1 MIKTKNIIFVTG
13 NPVKILHANT
23 ALKNLGFSVVGQK
36 LEIIEPREEEP
47 EKVVVEKAFQAFQQL
62 KKPLIVEDSGIFISA
77 LGGFPKTFVHFALD
91 TIGIKN
97 ILKLM
102 EGTEDRSAEFRQSL
116 AYIEP
121 GMAEPKV
128 FSYIDG
134 GFTLADR
141 VWGNKVNDSG
151 EFDKVLIPPGES
163 KPLSMF
169 SKEWRAKRDAEQ
181 NKGTIHYEQLARWL
195 KSRDNIKK
203 TTP

>member
-1 MIKTKNIIFVTG
+1 MIKTENIIFVTG
-13 NPVKILHANT
+13 NPVKILHANI
-23 ALKNLGFSVVGQK
+23 ALKDLGFSVVGQK

-47 EKVVVEKAFQAFQQL
+47 EKVVIEKAVQAFQQL
-62 KKPLIVEDSGIFISA
+62 KKPLIVEDSGIFINA
-77 LGGFPKTFVHFALD
+77 LGGFPKTFVHFALN
-91 TIGIKN
+91 TLGIKN
-97 ILKLM
+97 ILKLL
-102 EGTEDRSAEFRQSL
+102 EGIEDRSAEFKQSL

-121 GMAEPKV
+121 GMTEPKV

-141 VWGNKVNDSG
+141 VWEDKGNDSG

-181 NKGTIHYEQLARWL
+181 NKGTIHYEQFARWL
-195 KSRDNIKK
+195 KSRKQSLSRQF
-203 TTP
+203 

>member
-1 MIKTKNIIFVTG
+1 
-13 NPVKILHANT
+13 
-23 ALKNLGFSVVGQK
+23 
-36 LEIIEPREEEP
+36 
-47 EKVVVEKAFQAFQQL
+47 
-62 KKPLIVEDSGIFISA
+62 
-77 LGGFPKTFVHFALD
+77 
-91 TIGIKN
+91 
-97 ILKLM
+97 M

>member
-1 MIKTKNIIFVTG
+1 MIKTKKIIFVTG

-47 EKVVVEKAFQAFQQL
+47 ERVVIEKAVQAFQQL

-77 LGGFPKTFVHFALD
+77 LGGFPKTFVHFALN
-91 TIGIKN
+91 TLGVKN

-102 EGTEDRSAEFRQSL
+102 EGMENRSAEFRQSL
-116 AYIEP
+116 AYVEP

-141 VWGNKVNDSG
+141 VWEDKVNDSG

-181 NKGTIHYEQLARWL
+181 NKGAIHYEQLAYWL
-195 KSRDNIKK
+195 KSRE
-203 TTP
+203 

>member
-23 ALKNLGFSVVGQK
+23 ALKGLGFKVVGQR

-47 EKVVVEKAFQAFQQL
+47 ERVVIEKAVQAFQQL

-77 LGGFPKTFVHFALD
+77 LGGFPKTFVHFALN
-91 TIGIKN
+91 TLGIKN
-97 ILKLM
+97 ILMLL
-102 EGTEDRSAEFRQSL
+102 EGIEDRKAEFRQSL

-121 GMAEPKV
+121 GMVEPKV

-134 GFTLADR
+134 GFTLAGR
-141 VWGNKVNDSG
+141 VWEDEGNDSG

-169 SKEWRAKRDAEQ
+169 SKEWRAKRDADQ

-195 KSRDNIKK
+195 KSRE
-203 TTP
+203 